1 MCYIRFAVPIASLYD
16 NNVKISLR
24 KETANLFY
32 AVTRKYYGVKASPLD
47 EHRDIG
53 VNLDSKMSFPGL
65 NYMLQG
71 ESCAIHQIVQEP
83 WMRATIPWL

>member
-1 MCYIRFAVPIASLYD
+1 MTLLYD

-47 EHRDIG
+47 EHRDEH
-53 VNLDSKMSFPGL
+53 VDVK
-65 NYMLQG
+65 
-71 ESCAIHQIVQEP
+71 A
-83 WMRATIPWL
+83 